1 MDAFLRV
8 VRGLSLL
15 CGILAA
21 GMIAV
26 SIFVVCHM
34 VVMRYVLNASTIWQ
48 TEFVVYMMLAATM
61 IGMPYV
67 QMLRGHVNV
76 DLLPIY
82 LRGVPR
88 QVLYLVAQGAS
99 LVICAII
106 AWHSSHLWWDAWS
119 GDWHSDTVW
128 GVPLW
133 LPYAVLP
140 LGFGLMCLQ
149 FVADLLMVL
158 TGREK
163 PFGINEADEIRK
175 V

>member
-8 VRGLSLL
+8 VRGLSLC

-99 LVICAII
+99 LVICAISM
-106 AWHSSHLWWDAWS
+106 A
-119 GDWHSDTVW
+119 G
-128 GVPLW
+128 
-133 LPYAVLP
+133 
-140 LGFGLMCLQ
+140 
-149 FVADLLMVL
+149 
-158 TGREK
+158 
-163 PFGINEADEIRK
+163 
-175 V
+175 

>member
-1 MDAFLRV
+1 MPLELRYRFETSIPVEVEGVTPDV

-34 VVMRYVLNASTIWQ
+34 VIMRYVLNASTIWQ

-88 QVLYLVAQGAS
+88 
-99 LVICAII
+99 
-106 AWHSSHLWWDAWS
+106 
-119 GDWHSDTVW
+119 
-128 GVPLW
+128 
-133 LPYAVLP
+133 
-140 LGFGLMCLQ
+140 
-149 FVADLLMVL
+149 
-158 TGREK
+158 R
-163 PFGINEADEIRK
+163 
-175 V
+175 